1 MEYINLHYLLIGET
15 VLNERFL
22 NVQLNPRGFEIK
34 TRRSKHEDGRHFIE
48 FLRKSHIPQD

>member
-1 MEYINLHYLLIGET
+1 MEYINFHYVLISET

-22 NVQLNPRGFEIK
+22 NVQLNPREFEIR
-34 TRRSKHEDGRHFIE
+34 TRRNRHEGGRRFTE